1 MNMLIPPKCNGTN
14 VCHGDYSILSRGIS
28 CGLGHSGDAEAVTA
42 REGNMHDSPALLQFS
57 AERLPGG
64 ESLVKDLAFSRA
76 SLFFKVYFV
85 EERPK
90 QTYDG
95 GRPSAIHIKRNA
107 VTGREIRSS

>member
-1 MNMLIPPKCNGTN
+1 
-14 VCHGDYSILSRGIS
+14 
-28 CGLGHSGDAEAVTA
+28 
-42 REGNMHDSPALLQFS
+42 MHDSPALLQFS

-64 ESLVKDLAFSRA
+64 ESLMKDLAFSLA

-90 QTYDG
+90 QTYG